1 MESMVCA
8 LLSASSKAHRDDG
21 HAANRRQLEQHV
33 DHHDEGH
40 DQIDRAKRVCANAL
54 SDINSVHK
62 AGYLHDEKSFHSLVE
77 GPERPFP
84 CLAGSVLRKQMNIQF
99 AV

>member
-62 AGYLHDEKSFHSLVE
+62 ADICTTENPSTPWVKDPSGRAP
-77 GPERPFP
+77 GW
-84 CLAGSVLRKQMNIQF
+84 LAPSCEST
-99 AV
+99 